1 LQNPKDAH
9 DWQTAEKVRAL
20 YKKADAAGLT
30 VLILEAMLIGSAGSA
45 TENKDDD
52 PLTEA
57 ACLYKVDAKALRSAV
72 VKAEKEKTRTKAK
85 TTCAKLKPAPKTKAA
100 RK

>member
-1 LQNPKDAH
+1 MF
-9 DWQTAEKVRAL
+9 
-20 YKKADAAGLT
+20 
-30 VLILEAMLIGSAGSA
+30 EAMLIGSAGCA

-57 ACLYKVDAKALRSAV
+57 ACLYKVDTKALRGAV
-72 VKAEKEKTRTKAK
+72 VKAEKEKTRTKAEG
-85 TTCAKLKPAPKTKAA
+85 TRAKGKPASETKAA

>member
-1 LQNPKDAH
+1 M
-9 DWQTAEKVRAL
+9 AEKARAL
-20 YKKADAAGLT
+20 YKKADADGLT
-30 VLILEAMLIGSAGSA
+30 VLIFEAMLIGSAGNA

-57 ACLYKVDAKALRSAV
+57 ACRYKVDAKALRSAV

-85 TTCAKLKPAPKTKAA
+85 TTRAKEKPASKTKAA